1 MNIKRNPKE
10 MKKRFWMLGA
20 LIGVCVVAASVLYF
34 FHKEKR
40 EAEDR
45 LVEIVNYVKVQCST
59 YTHYNEA
66 TESKSLLRSIE
77 SARQMSTNINIEIE
91 NGGQLSQ
98 ELLKEN
104 LQTLWVDGILVM
116 DADGSVVCEYSANEE
131 FTEDAVR
138 YLQKDVIMDFI
149 EYEERS
155 YSERINFD
163 DGSCIDLAACAR
175 IDAPGVVAI
184 YYYTPPEYM
193 RNYMLTIQSLLN
205 GYSTEKDG
213 TIAVADSGMI
223 VASNDENL
231 LGQSTAENEV
241 VQTMKQHTDSHHIFH
256 LKNKGIGCYGIMLKQ
271 RDYYIYAY
279 IPDKKIFQNLPLNVI
294 FVTFLYLLLLIV
306 SWVRIQ
312 KTSAEREKQ
321 EREKEEKYKEEL
333 LKAAKRAE
341 AANRAKTEFLQRMSH
356 DIRTPIN
363 GICGMLDV
371 AEHYAEDLDKQTECR
386 EKIKEASNLL
396 LGLVNEVLDMS
407 KLESGE
413 VTLEE
418 SPFDL
423 HNISEEVL
431 TVIELLAEER
441 NIKLIQEKQ
450 EITHWN
456 LIGSPAHVK
465 RVWMNILSNAVKY
478 NKDNGSICIQY
489 REVPYNQEGMTMIEF
504 ICQDTGIGM
513 SREFQKVIFEPFA
526 QENAGSRSKYS
537 GTGLGMPITKSLVEK
552 MGGTIQFE
560 SEEGVGTTFVIRIP
574 FKIDT
579 ETDRME
585 KEEKAAISLQ
595 GLHILL
601 VEDNELNMEIAEFIV
616 TNEGATVTKA
626 KNGKEAVDYFEKSS
640 VGTYDA
646 ILMDVMMP
654 VMDGLTASETIRK
667 MNRADAKTIPIIAM
681 TANAFTDDKMKAKE
695 AGMDEHIAK
704 PLNREVLVETVFKVI
719 TKKSRGNKAENEIHA
734 ISEQNKI

>member
-256 LKNKGIGCYGIMLKQ
+256 LKNEGTGCYGIMLKQ

-321 EREKEEKYKEEL
+321 EREEKYKEEL

-526 QENAGSRSKYS
+526 QENAGSRSKYN

-560 SEEGVGTTFVIRIP
+560 SEEGVGTTFVIQIP

-585 KEEKAAISLQ
+585 KEEKAVISLH

-616 TNEGATVTKA
+616 TNEGAVVTKA

-695 AGMDEHIAK
+695 AGMNEHIAK

-719 TKKSRGNKAENEIHA
+719 TKKSRGNKAE
-734 ISEQNKI
+734 